1 MYKFRGKRVGDDV
14 WIYGDLLHGIGED
27 CHIQNLKDGVG
38 PNKYRGPQEVHPA
51 SVGQCTGLK
60 DKDGVDVYKND
71 VLVINAIR
79 WEVLWSQYSLGF
91 VLSPYSEN
99 GIAFAA
105 AEEVFCVDCENDND
119 TRQEIEIVGN
129 TTDNPELLT
138 K

>member
-1 MYKFRGKRVGDDV
+1 MYRGKDIETGEWRYGYYVVLGDTHYIVIKPTKKLNQDDFSDFV
-14 WIYGDLLHGIGED
+14 
-27 CHIQNLKDGVG
+27 
-38 PNKYRGPQEVHPA
+38 EVIPA
-51 SVGQCTGLK
+51 SVGQWTGLN
-60 DKDGVDVYKND
+60 DKNGVEIYQND